1 MAALPFKD
9 SGDVRGE
16 MDRLFAEMPG
26 APAALVLVVA
36 TRGRLGCVGSRD
48 DPSHAAD
55 EATGAPGA
63 PGTPHGPHRG
73 AGPTTRS
80 EAGGGPD
87 ERADRVGGAAPAR
100 TEDPHGRRR
109 TGTDPRSTA
118 SKRWHWWRTPPINK
132 EEAMTTNPQNG
143 SSRPTVVL
151 VHGAFAESA
160 SWDGVIQRLQ
170 EQGYTAIA
178 APNHLRSLSDD
189 AESVASVLD
198 SIEGPI
204 VLVGHS
210 YGGSVI
216 SNAALGNENVE
227 ALVFV
232 AAFAP
237 EEGESIGELSG
248 LYPGS
253 TLGDTLKTVPL
264 ADGSTDLY
272 IRQEEYQGQFA
283 ADVSAERATLMA
295 ATQRPLRD
303 VALDEGSGSPAWK
316 DVPSWFVIPGLDKNI
331 PPEAQRF
338 MADRAGAREILE
350 IAGASHAVPA
360 SSADEVAGVIFAATA
375 HVERLAQNQP
385 AR

>member
-1 MAALPFKD
+1 MDVEPFRD
-9 SGDVRGE
+9 CGNARSE

-26 APAALVLVVA
+26 APAALVLMVA
-36 TRGRLGCVGSRD
+36 TRGRLGCVDPHD

-55 EATGAPGA
+55 EATGAAGA
-63 PGTPHGPHRG
+63 PGTPHSPTA
-73 AGPTTRS
+73 AGPVLPRDRRRG
-80 EAGGGPD
+80 ERH
-87 ERADRVGGAAPAR
+87 ERAGQVGGATSAR
-100 TEDPHGRRR
+100 REDPHERRR

-118 SKRWHWWRTPPINK
+118 SERRHQWQSPPINK
-132 EEAMTTNPQNG
+132 EEVISTNPQDG
-143 SSRPTVVL
+143 LSRPTVVL
-151 VHGAFAESA
+151 VHGAFAEYA
-160 SWDGVIQRLQ
+160 SWSSVIEILQ

-178 APNHLRSLSDD
+178 APNHLRSLSGD
-189 AESVASVLD
+189 ADSVASVLD
-198 SIEGPI
+198 TIEGPI

-216 SNAALGNENVE
+216 SGAALGNENVR
-227 ALVFV
+227 AMVFV

-253 TLGDTLKTVPL
+253 TLGDTLKPVPL
-264 ADGSTDLY
+264 PDGSTDRC
-272 IRQEEYQGQFA
+272 IRQEEYHGQFA
-283 ADVSAERATLMA
+283 ADVPAEQAALMA

-303 VALDEGSGSPAWK
+303 IALNEGSGAPAWR

-338 MADRAGAREILE
+338 MADRAEAREILE
-350 IAGASHAVPA
+350 IEDASHAVPA
-360 SSADEVAGVIFAATA
+360 SRPDEVADLIFAATA
-375 HVERLAQNQP
+375 HVEQHAQNQP